1 MKELIHNSSFDTDL
15 SMTPIFQKETTMTS
29 ITIDGQEYDSET
41 LSDEAKSQLI
51 SIQVVDKKIADLNT
65 EVAIMQTA
73 RNAYAKALNELL
85 PKNMQ

>member
-1 MKELIHNSSFDTDL
+1 
-15 SMTPIFQKETTMTS
+15 MTS

>member
-1 MKELIHNSSFDTDL
+1 
-15 SMTPIFQKETTMTS
+15 MTS

-73 RNAYAKALNELL
+73 RNAYAKALNKLL